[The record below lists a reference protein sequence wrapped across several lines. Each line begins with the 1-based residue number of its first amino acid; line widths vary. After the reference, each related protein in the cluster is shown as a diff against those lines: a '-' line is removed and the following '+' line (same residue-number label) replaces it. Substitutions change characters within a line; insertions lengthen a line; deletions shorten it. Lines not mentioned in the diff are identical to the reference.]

1 MVTTI
6 SEIDETN
13 VAKETLYSLMNEDG
27 LRNDKEFINSLMVQ
41 VTEVNKTA
49 GWIVAPNRGINNM
62 DIGYEY
68 VNLKK

>member
-1 MVTTI
+1 MI
-6 SEIDETN
+6 
-13 VAKETLYSLMNEDG
+13 
-27 LRNDKEFINSLMVQ
+27 Q

-49 GWIVAPNRGINNM
+49 GWIAAPNRGINNM